1 MQHNAGNNGFLVILG
16 AGEVIIQ
23 IGRAGNGGRS
33 NSAHNHVYRCA
44 VVHLNIV
51 HRVLTPSYASLE
63 LIAALHHAGIGRPL
77 RHNGTEAILTAAKA
91 CEGEDA
97 IIPGGDR
104 RNRLAGSILDQLQ
117 LHAGK
122 SFFACIKQAIIVS
135 IQEANALQGCT
146 LDQTNMLQ
154 RLDFATL
161 QLILLYA
168 DRLAFCCDD
177 RTFFSA
183 SFAVFGKAHAIGH
196 VNTHL
201 VYARLH
207 LWEGIGAVTF
217 GNSFIHEAVLGSFQ
231 LNLNACL
238 TAFTIVHDAVS
249 IGIQPDDTAKSSHL
263 LGTDAYVFFFASGQG
278 KGLAGGMAVAV
289 FFHHVGSGLVR
300 FAVLGET
307 VTAGQSNVQHIF
319 ASRQISEGYH
329 AGIICRGLCRFREIA
344 AGHFVHDAD
353 HSARQ
358 QPFILAPFTIV
369 VCINENRNAQGRV
382 SFKR

>member
-16 AGEVIIQ
+16 AGEVIVQ
-23 IGRAGNGGRS
+23 IGRTGNGGRS
-33 NSAHNHVYRCA
+33 NGTHNHVHRCA
-44 VVHLNIV
+44 IAHLNIV
-51 HRVLTPSYASLE
+51 NRVLTPSYTSLE
-63 LIAALHHAGIGRPL
+63 LIAALYHAGIGRAF

-122 SFFACIKQAIIVS
+122 SFFACIKQTIIVG

-177 RTFFSA
+177 RAVFSA
-183 SFAVFGKAHAIGH
+183 GFTVFGKAHAIRH

-201 VYARLH
+201 VYAGLH
-207 LWEGIGAVTF
+207 LREGIGTVAF
-217 GNSFIHEAVLGSFQ
+217 GNSFINKAVLGSFQ

-238 TAFTIVHDAVS
+238 TAFPIIHDAVS
-249 IGIQPDDTAKSSHL
+249 VGIQPDDAAESSHL
-263 LGTDAYVFFFASGQG
+263 LGTDAYVFFFTSGQG

-289 FFHHVGSGLVR
+289 FFHHVGSGLIR
-300 FAVLGET
+300 FAMLGET
-307 VTAGQSNVQHIF
+307 VTAGQGNVQHIF
-319 ASRQISEGYH
+319 TGRQIGEGYH
-329 AGIICRGLCRFREIA
+329 AGIICRSLCRFREIA
-344 AGHFVHDAD
+344 AGHFVHHAD
-353 HSARQ
+353 HSASQ

-369 VCINENRNAQGRV
+369 ICINENRNA
-382 SFKR
+382 